1 MDQDTSTILVE
12 TGTQLAVLAAK
23 GTATAVSNKFQ
34 SIRQK
39 KQTEEICNSYEE
51 LINEVVAERAQAI
64 AVAQAYEAELRRY
77 EISDEDINH
86 LRATVSDALD
96 VLKEMSPNMDI
107 TVFEQLKSLITV
119 NTLKAMQLLG
129 FDYKAAIGDPLTRA
143 CADAI
148 EGKLRV
154 SAPKAQRNK
163 R

>member
-1 MDQDTSTILVE
+1 MDTEASTILVE
-12 TGTQLAVLAAK
+12 AGTQLAVLAAK
-23 GTATAVSNKFQ
+23 GTATTVSNKFQ

-39 KQTEEICNSYEE
+39 KQIEDICNSYEE
-51 LINEVVAERAQAI
+51 LINEMVAERAQAI
-64 AVAQAYEAELRRY
+64 AVAQAYEAELKRY

-96 VLKEMSPNMDI
+96 VLKEMSPNTDI
-107 TVFEQLKSLITV
+107 AVYEQFKSLITV

-143 CADAI
+143 CAAAI
-148 EGKLRV
+148 EKKLHV
-154 SAPKAQRNK
+154 PAKSQRNK

>member
-96 VLKEMSPNMDI
+96 VLKEMSPSMDI

-129 FDYKAAIGDPLTRA
+129 FD
-143 CADAI
+143 
-148 EGKLRV
+148 
-154 SAPKAQRNK
+154 
-163 R
+163 